1 MLMIYIYKITFN
13 VSNCLFLKTNND
25 IYFYENVKLRTSLV
39 SEVKLMSQH
48 THNTLKN
55 DYLKFCD
62 PFVNV
67 NVWNSEMKMQ
77 L

>member
-1 MLMIYIYKITFN
+1 MFN

-25 IYFYENVKLRTSLV
+25 IYFYENVNLRTSLV

-55 DYLKFCD
+55 
-62 PFVNV
+62 N
-67 NVWNSEMKMQ
+67 NT
-77 L
+77 